1 MLNNIKH
8 LPLHCVFHGIRF
20 KVNEDW
26 GSETDLL
33 LFFMPV
39 HHLLADIFIIFM
51 PKNNV
56 NLKSMKK
63 RINLLM
69 AVVVVLGFQACTQ
82 QKQALT
88 LQVKTQAGVVE
99 GFVENGVKKFLG
111 VQFAE
116 APVGDLRWKA
126 PQPVKAWEGV
136 REAKSFAD
144 DPMQPNIFGD
154 MNFRGS
160 GRSEDC
166 LYLNIW
172 TAANYVDEGLP
183 VLIYFNGGGL
193 MAGSG
198 SEPRYDGTS
207 IAQLGVIGV
216 TANYREGIFGFFAHP
231 ELTAES
237 PYKGSGNYGFL
248 DQVAAIQWV
257 KDNIAAFGGDPNRIT
272 IVGESAGSFSTS
284 LLMCSPLS
292 KDNLAGV
299 MGSSGAQLLPF
310 GATTQADADAA
321 GKQLLESKGL
331 NSLAEARAL
340 SADSLQTLL
349 PPRGMASPVLDG
361 YFMKESADDIFAKG
375 EQAQVPLLVGW
386 NSQEGTPM
394 SSLRNQEPTLSNY
407 KKAMSTVFG
416 DMTDEIFEAYGIL
429 TDADVLS
436 MKSMNLASDLFTGFP
451 TWKWA
456 DIHSKT
462 SKQPVYRYKY
472 MHPRPQVSAKMGN
485 KVAALAG
492 GVREKTEEE
501 KKAEAER
508 PKLPAGAVHS
518 ADIEYAMGTLDTNE
532 FYDWQEEDYAISKL
546 FLNYY
551 ANFCKYGNPNGDGLP
566 TWTPINGQEVA
577 PVMYIDVN
585 SAEKADA
592 ATENAYR
599 TLEKFYLSR

>member
-1 MLNNIKH
+1 MK
-8 LPLHCVFHGIRF
+8 
-20 KVNEDW
+20 
-26 GSETDLL
+26 
-33 LFFMPV
+33 
-39 HHLLADIFIIFM
+39 
-51 PKNNV
+51 
-56 NLKSMKK
+56 KSMKFVM
-63 RINLLM
+63 M
-69 AVVVVLGFQACTQ
+69 ALVAMAIQACSQ
-82 QKQALT
+82 QRAEMT

-99 GFVENGVKKFLG
+99 GIAEDGIKKFLG
-111 VQFAE
+111 VQFAA

-126 PQPVKAWEGV
+126 PQPVPAWEGV
-136 REAKSFAD
+136 REAKAFGN

-154 MNFRGS
+154 MSFRGAS
-160 GRSEDC
+160 RSEDC

-172 TAANYVDEGLP
+172 TPANYVDEGLP

-198 SEPRYDGTS
+198 SEPRYDGTA

-216 TANYREGIFGFFAHP
+216 TANYREGVFGFFAHP
-231 ELTAES
+231 ELTAEAS
-237 PYKGSGNYGFL
+237 YKGSGNYGFL

-257 KDNIAAFGGDPNRIT
+257 KDNIAAFGGDPNRIN

-292 KDNLAGV
+292 KGNLAGV
-299 MGSSGAQLLPF
+299 MGSSGAEVLPY
-310 GATTQADADAA
+310 GAVTQADADAS
-321 GKQLLESKGL
+321 GKQLLESKGVM
-331 NSLAEARAL
+331 SVAEARAL
-340 SADSLQTLL
+340 SADSLQALF
-349 PPRGMASPVLDG
+349 PPRGMANVVLDG
-361 YFMKESADDIFAKG
+361 YFMKESADDVFKKG

-394 SSLRNQEPTLSNY
+394 SVLRNQAPTLENY
-407 KKAMSTVFG
+407 KKAMSATFG
-416 DMTDEIFEAYGIL
+416 DMTDEIFKAYGL
-429 TDADVLS
+429 ETDADVLS
-436 MKSMNLASDLFTGFP
+436 QKSLNLASDLFTGFP

-456 DIHSKT
+456 DYHAKT

-485 KVAALAG
+485 MVGALAG
-492 GVREKTEEE
+492 GVREMTEEE

-518 ADIEYAMGTLDTNE
+518 ADIEYAMGNLATNE
-532 FYDWQEEDYAISKL
+532 YYDWQEEDYAISKL
-546 FLNYY
+546 FLSYY
-551 ANFCKYGNPNGDGLP
+551 ANFCKFGNPNGEGLP
-566 TWTPINGQEVA
+566 TWTPINGQDVA
-577 PVMYIDVN
+577 PVMYIDVT

>member
-1 MLNNIKH
+1 MK
-8 LPLHCVFHGIRF
+8 
-20 KVNEDW
+20 
-26 GSETDLL
+26 
-33 LFFMPV
+33 
-39 HHLLADIFIIFM
+39 
-51 PKNNV
+51 
-56 NLKSMKK
+56 KSMKVVM
-63 RINLLM
+63 M
-69 AVVVVLGFQACTQ
+69 ALVAMAIQACSQ
-82 QKQALT
+82 QRAEMT

-99 GFVENGVKKFLG
+99 GIAEDGIKKFLG
-111 VQFAE
+111 VQFAA

-126 PQPVKAWEGV
+126 PQPVPAWEGV
-136 REAKSFAD
+136 REAKAFGN

-154 MNFRGS
+154 MSFRGAS
-160 GRSEDC
+160 RSEDC

-172 TAANYVDEGLP
+172 TPANYVDEGLP

-198 SEPRYDGTS
+198 SEPRYDGTA

-216 TANYREGIFGFFAHP
+216 TANYREGVFGFFAHP
-231 ELTAES
+231 ELTAEAS
-237 PYKGSGNYGFL
+237 YKGSGNYGFL

-257 KDNIAAFGGDPNRIT
+257 KDNIAAFGGDPNRIN

-292 KDNLAGV
+292 KGNLAGV
-299 MGSSGAQLLPF
+299 MGSSGAEVLPY
-310 GATTQADADAA
+310 GAVTQADADAS
-321 GKQLLESKGL
+321 GKQLLESKGVM
-331 NSLAEARAL
+331 SVAEARAL
-340 SADSLQTLL
+340 SADSLQALF
-349 PPRGMASPVLDG
+349 PPRGMANVVLDG
-361 YFMKESADDIFAKG
+361 YFMKESADDVFKKG

-394 SSLRNQEPTLSNY
+394 SVLRNQAPTLENY
-407 KKAMSTVFG
+407 KKAMSATFG
-416 DMTDEIFEAYGIL
+416 DMTDEIFKAYGL
-429 TDADVLS
+429 ETDADVLS
-436 MKSMNLASDLFTGFP
+436 QKSLNLASDLFTGFP

-456 DIHSKT
+456 DYHAKT

-485 KVAALAG
+485 MVGALAG
-492 GVREKTEEE
+492 GVREMTEEE

-518 ADIEYAMGTLDTNE
+518 ADIEYAMGNLATNE
-532 FYDWQEEDYAISKL
+532 YYDWQEEDYAISKL
-546 FLNYY
+546 FLSYY
-551 ANFCKYGNPNGDGLP
+551 ANFCKFCNPNGEGLP
-566 TWTPINGQEVA
+566 TWTPINGQDVA
-577 PVMYIDVN
+577 PVMYIDVT